1 MPKSVIKSRI
11 GCRSLYAERACD
23 DLPPEGFTSLGRSPI
38 VPQSVYSQPRSCPDV
53 NTTQSVYVN
62 KLLQLWVAERPPY
75 VTHHPRRRAA
85 GIYTTAAP
93 FDPLH
98 PARR

>member
-62 KLLQLWVAERPPY
+62 KLLHGAV
-75 VTHHPRRRAA
+75 
-85 GIYTTAAP
+85 
-93 FDPLH
+93 
-98 PARR
+98 